1 MLRLLWLFA
10 LVSCASSHTFDTMY
24 DPCDGMHTIKE
35 TPWLKVTS
43 TYACAQPDVVAAL
56 YTAAETYHETTN
68 GTLVVKSAVR
78 SKQRQGE
85 IYWRNCFDGVYTGCV
100 HPTGRYGVPK
110 DLLYNATSE
119 NEVVQL
125 FIEFAKNDGHVGGH
139 AVDVWPIEADGYV
152 ANTTLMEHMRVSMLH
167 SGLCRLD
174 TEAWHFSLGDC
185 DNVST
190 YQRDGTVYDPVS
202 CDCLWDYSLNRG
214 E

>member
-1 MLRLLWLFA
+1 MYRCTRLIRCTTRATACKRLRK
-10 LVSCASSHTFDTMY
+10 HR
-24 DPCDGMHTIKE
+24 G
-35 TPWLKVTS
+35 LKLQYVRMR
-43 TYACAQPDVVAAL
+43 AARRCRCVVH
-56 YTAAETYHETTN
+56 AAETYHETTN
-68 GTLVVKSAVR
+68 STLIVKSAVR

-110 DLLYNATSE
+110 NLLYNATSE

-125 FIEFAKNDGHVGGH
+125 FIEFAKDEGHVGGH

-185 DNVST
+185 VNVST